1 MVDAFLKRMYGANP
15 DFVFTVTR
23 DFVRGCQTPILV
35 LPDDVPAHPYAVAME
50 SARLA
55 PNAEV
60 SIYPWKETKEQIAE
74 ALRHVR
80 ELPARAC
87 TGDCRASKTG
97 QRIVADRP
105 GRDSVAAWTQRH
117 ATARSSTPTRS
128 CGPTS
133 PSSATPGVMNLSA
146 ARSSRTRRLLPE
158 HGVILG
164 NLAYEINGRLRSHPE
179 CRSEVGSGAAPQYEQ
194 RDTAR
199 IPDAMIR
206 CGKLPR
212 VLFEVISPS
221 ELQHKRQWDQKRAD
235 LQAVEGV
242 QEIVEIYQDEMLAH
256 AYRRQDAGW
265 VFESIA
271 GPEAQVALPSVGI
284 TVPLAAL
291 YERVLPE
298 GT

>member
-1 MVDAFLKRMYGANP
+1 MDTAARNSPFLDADAFLRTDQSEFGNAWRYEL
-15 DFVFTVTR
+15 
-23 DFVRGCQTPILV
+23 VRGT
-35 LPDDVPAHPYAVAME
+35 
-50 SARLA
+50 
-55 PNAEV
+55 
-60 SIYPWKETKEQIAE
+60 
-74 ALRHVR
+74 
-80 ELPARAC
+80 
-87 TGDCRASKTG
+87 
-97 QRIVADRP
+97 IVAH
-105 GRDSVAAWTQRH
+105 AA
-117 ATARSSTPTRS
+117 
-128 CGPTS
+128 
-133 PSSATPGVMNLSA
+133 PS
-146 ARSSRTRRLLPE
+146 PE

-164 NLAYEINGRLRSHPE
+164 NLAGELHSRLRSHPE
-179 CRSEVGSGAAPQYEQ
+179 CRAEVGSGAAPQYEQ

-221 ELQHKRQWDQKRAD
+221 ELLHKRQRDQRRAD

-271 GPEAQVALPSVGI
+271 GPQAQVALPSVGI

-298 GT
+298 GE